1 MFSDLLQQKPN
12 RSGGTN
18 RDFQIKSSTKDK
30 VTLSTLETQKGPE
43 TLLLAVQVIVVM
55 ETPADV
61 KTNPCATLAS
71 AEVRL

>member
-18 RDFQIKSSTKDK
+18 HDFQIKLSTKGEVTSST
-30 VTLSTLETQKGPE
+30 SETQKEPE
-43 TLLLAVQVIVVM
+43 TLLLVVQVIVVM

-61 KTNPCATLAS
+61 KTNPCAMLAS

>member
-18 RDFQIKSSTKDK
+18 HDFQIKLSTKGEVEK
-30 VTLSTLETQKGPE
+30 EPE
-43 TLLLAVQVIVVM
+43 TLLLAAQVIVVM

-61 KTNPCATLAS
+61 KTNPCAMLAS

>member
-18 RDFQIKSSTKDK
+18 RDFQIKSPTKGEVTSST
-30 VTLSTLETQKGPE
+30 SETQKEPE